1 MKKLWISVLALLLVT
16 PLFALN
22 SEEKPTRQEALDR
35 GLQLFSQELGEF
47 PVETLEEY
55 VENARNFLTNPNFM
69 PNEIAAAMLDL
80 WLIEKCGD
88 RENSA
93 LRQLMLRDII
103 REPGM
108 VLRDGME
115 EKAERKIT
123 KRAKWYHDAVS
134 MIPQEATEEEAREM
148 KRDAILKKMDELET
162 PAFTELG
169 QVVGRATP

>member
-1 MKKLWISVLALLLVT
+1 
-16 PLFALN
+16 
-22 SEEKPTRQEALDR
+22 
-35 GLQLFSQELGEF
+35 
-47 PVETLEEY
+47 
-55 VENARNFLTNPNFM
+55 
-69 PNEIAAAMLDL
+69 
-80 WLIEKCGD
+80 
-88 RENSA
+88 
-93 LRQLMLRDII
+93 
-103 REPGM
+103 
-108 VLRDGME
+108 ME